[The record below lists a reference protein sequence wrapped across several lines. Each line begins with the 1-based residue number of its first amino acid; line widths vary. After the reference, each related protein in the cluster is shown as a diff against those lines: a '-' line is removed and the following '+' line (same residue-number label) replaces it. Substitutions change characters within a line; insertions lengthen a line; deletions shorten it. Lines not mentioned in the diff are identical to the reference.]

1 MRVYQSLFV
10 DLADSFIE
18 YINNLTITLK
28 PMGGRQNLYLKLK
41 NLYTIIVI
49 LMFYYFIERFPL
61 IKGLL
66 IVPDGEI
73 PEETQKINLKL
84 FYESLRTHNPM
95 G

>member
-1 MRVYQSLFV
+1 
-10 DLADSFIE
+10 
-18 YINNLTITLK
+18 
-28 PMGGRQNLYLKLK
+28 
-41 NLYTIIVI
+41 
-49 LMFYYFIERFPL
+49 MFYYFIERFPL
-61 IKGLL
+61 TNGLL